1 MINNSI
7 KPAQIFKTI
16 VKKLKE
22 GKIKIKEIKD
32 TPRRRGILLE
42 IVLNSHN
49 FNSI

>member
-22 GKIKIKEIKD
+22 VKIKIKEIRD
-32 TPRRRGILLE
+32 MPRRRQIFSK